1 MCASPRK
8 IWGEETIQERR
19 AKQEGVE

>member
-8 IWGEETIQERR
+8 IWGEETIQEKR
-19 AKQEGVE
+19 AKQNDD